1 MPDGSEIPP
10 TGKTVELPG
19 VDIITVRDGKV
30 VSQRDYFY
38 VVAMMSQLGLVP
50 GT

>member
-1 MPDGSEIPP
+1 
-10 TGKTVELPG
+10 

-30 VSQRDYFY
+30 VSQRDYFDL
-38 VVAMMSQLGLVP
+38 VTLMSQLALMP